1 MERQTIGGFISKWI
15 HVPLALLMVFMIL
28 YGIFGTKVQVI
39 EVKEQVPN
47 KVATGTVKE
56 YNKDQYTFKLDVN
69 TEPRETIDVAVS
81 KTANIV
87 VYNLGK
93 DDAGEEIVISK
104 EEKQISKAADVVA
117 DGLADG
123 KKVTIA
129 GEKNARKGNFLA
141 RAIHIGGIRGS
152 KEFKP
157 RMEQEEIYNTAV
169 ILCIA
174 CVGLGDS
181 DMNRLLQI
189 TIIFFCVMIAY
200 VVMSVIVKSVRRSA

>member
-1 MERQTIGGFISKWI
+1 MERQTVGGFISKWI
-15 HVPLALLMVFMIL
+15 HVPLAILTVLMII
-28 YGIFGTKVQVI
+28 YGIVGTKVQVI
-39 EVKEQVPN
+39 NVDEQVPN

-56 YNKDQYTFKLDVN
+56 YIKESNTFKLDVAK
-69 TEPRETIDVAVS
+69 PPETIDVSIS
-81 KTANIV
+81 KTASVII
-87 VYNLGK
+87 YNLAK
-93 DDAGEEIVISK
+93 DDSGQEIVESK
-104 EEKQISKAADVVA
+104 DQKKLSEVPDIVA
-117 DGLADG
+117 DGLMDG

-129 GEKNARKGNFLA
+129 GEKNVKKGVFIA

-152 KEFKP
+152 TEYKP

>member
-1 MERQTIGGFISKWI
+1 MERQTVGGFISKWI
-15 HVPLALLMVFMIL
+15 HVPLAILTVLMII
-28 YGIFGTKVQVI
+28 YGIVGTKVQVI
-39 EVKEQVPN
+39 NVDEQVPN

-56 YNKDQYTFKLDVN
+56 YIKESNTFKLDVAK
-69 TEPRETIDVAVS
+69 PPETIDVSIS
-81 KTANIV
+81 KTASVII
-87 VYNLGK
+87 YNLAK
-93 DDAGEEIVISK
+93 DDSGQEIVESK
-104 EEKQISKAADVVA
+104 DQKKLSEVPDIVA
-117 DGLADG
+117 DGLMDG

-129 GEKNARKGNFLA
+129 GEKNVKKGVFIA

-152 KEFKP
+152 TEYKP

-189 TIIFFCVMIAY
+189 TIIFMCVMIAY

>member
-15 HVPLALLMVFMIL
+15 HVPLAILTVLMII
-28 YGIFGTKVQVI
+28 YGIVGTKVQVI
-39 EVKEQVPN
+39 KVDEQVPN

-56 YNKDQYTFKLDVN
+56 YVKENNTFKLDVAQ
-69 TEPRETIDVAVS
+69 PPETIDVSIS
-81 KTANIV
+81 KTASVII
-87 VYNLGK
+87 YNLAK
-93 DDAGEEIVISK
+93 DDSGQEIVESK
-104 EEKQISKAADVVA
+104 DQKKLSEVPDIVA
-117 DGLADG
+117 DGLMDG

-129 GEKNARKGNFLA
+129 GEKNVKKGVFIA

-152 KEFKP
+152 TEYKP

>member
-1 MERQTIGGFISKWI
+1 VERQTIGGFISKWI
-15 HVPLALLMVFMIL
+15 HVPLALLMVIMIV
-28 YGIFGTKVQVI
+28 YGVIGTKVQVI

-56 YNKDQYTFKLDVN
+56 YNKDEFTLKLDVD
-69 TEPRETIDVAVS
+69 TQPPETIDVAVS
-81 KTANIV
+81 KTANII

-93 DDAGEEIVISK
+93 DDAGEEIVVSKKEKKIS
-104 EEKQISKAADVVA
+104 EVPDVAA

-123 KKVTIA
+123 KKITIA

-152 KEFKP
+152 KEYKP

-189 TIIFFCVMIAY
+189 IIIFFCVMIAY
-200 VVMSVIVKSVRRSA
+200 VVMSVIIKSVRRSA

>member
-15 HVPLALLMVFMIL
+15 HVPLALLMVIMIV
-28 YGIFGTKVQVI
+28 YGVIGTKVQVI

-56 YNKDQYTFKLDVN
+56 YNKDEFTLKLDVD
-69 TEPRETIDVAVS
+69 TQPPETIDVAVS
-81 KTANIV
+81 KTANII

-93 DDAGEEIVISK
+93 DDAGEEIVVSKKEKKIS
-104 EEKQISKAADVVA
+104 EVPDVAA

-123 KKVTIA
+123 KKITIA

-152 KEFKP
+152 KEYKP

-189 TIIFFCVMIAY
+189 IIIFFCVMIAY
-200 VVMSVIVKSVRRSA
+200 VVMSVIIKSVRRSA